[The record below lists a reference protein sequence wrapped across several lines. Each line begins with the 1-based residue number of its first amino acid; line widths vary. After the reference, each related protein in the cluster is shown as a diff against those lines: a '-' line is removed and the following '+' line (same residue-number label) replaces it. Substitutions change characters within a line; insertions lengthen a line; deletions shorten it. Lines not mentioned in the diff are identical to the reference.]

1 MRRPLRHLAALALGA
16 CLVGSA
22 IAGTAC
28 SEAPP
33 KPASIQHAF
42 QAAYKT
48 HQRLETLQ
56 PRIALIGRVGQ
67 DLSKYGLRYSHIAF
81 IQKDAA
87 SGQWRTTHLLNGCN
101 SNQSALW
108 QEGLANFFLDDLLAY
123 EALLVIPSPA
133 LQEKLQ
139 AIVSNRDSIQAM
151 HQPLYNMVA
160 YPFSDKYQNS
170 NQWALE
176 LFTMALSQQAGI
188 NPPISTRKQAQQWL
202 KLTNYQPSTLKL
214 SAFTRLGARMFRANV
229 AFDDHPDERRFADLI
244 DTVTVESMATYIKQV
259 DAGSSSEVVR

>member
-1 MRRPLRHLAALALGA
+1 MRAILRNLAALALCG
-16 CLVGSA
+16 CLVGTA
-22 IAGTAC
+22 TAGTAC
-28 SEAPP
+28 SDAPP
-33 KPASIQHAF
+33 KPASIQQAF

-48 HQRLETLQ
+48 HQRLELLQ
-56 PRIALIGRVGQ
+56 PKIVLIGRVGQ

-81 IQKDAA
+81 IQKDEA

-108 QEGLANFFLDDLLAY
+108 QEGLANFFLDDLMAFD
-123 EALLVIPSPA
+123 ALLVIPSPA
-133 LQEKLQ
+133 IQEKLQ
-139 AIVSNRDSIQAM
+139 AIVSSRDTVKSM

-176 LFTMALSQQAGI
+176 LFAMALSQQAGI
-188 NPPISTRKQAQQWL
+188 NPPITSRKQAQQWL
-202 KLTNYQPSTLKL
+202 KLTNYEPSTLKL
-214 SAFTRLGARMFRANV
+214 SAFTRLGARMFKANV
-229 AFDDHPDERRFADLI
+229 AFDDHPDERRFSDLI
-244 DTVTVESMATYIKQV
+244 DTVTVESMATYIKRA